1 MEADADLLIGYVSK
15 HFPQQQV
22 QCCYECCCC
31 GYHIY
36 HSLTAA
42 GWQVLVVNPGDIPR
56 GNKQVA
62 AKSDKVDSAHLVG
75 ELEAGRLK
83 GILACQAMLA
93 NETGIYFKTLLS
105 T

>member
-93 NETGIYFKTLLS
+93 N
-105 T
+105 